1 MNGSVPKEHNFFR
14 AVSSLLFLKFAVVS
28 LLTLFLYY
36 RTLSSMVN
44 AWYVDKEYSHGFL
57 IPLIS
62 GYLIW
67 TKRAVIRSTPLLPD
81 FRGYFIVLL
90 GITMLVL
97 GNIAYE
103 PFTTRI
109 SLLIT
114 VLGIATLLLG
124 KQQLKILLFP
134 IAYLVFMI
142 PPPHIVMKGIAV
154 GLKLFNA
161 TVTAKALTFLGIPIF
176 QEGTTLE
183 LPNMSLVVADYCTGI
198 LSLIAIIAIAVL
210 YAYLTQK
217 SFLSRAALVVLSV
230 PIAILGNTVRLIT
243 TVGLAY
249 FYGEKVLQ
257 SAIHEFHGSVNFL
270 FTILFLALAG
280 KFIRRIDEKVTGVV
294 SS

>member
-1 MNGSVPKEHNFFR
+1 MNGSVQQQQGVFR
-14 AVSSLLFLKFAVVS
+14 AGNIPLFLKFAAVS

-36 RTLSSMVN
+36 PALSSMVN

-57 IPLIS
+57 IPFIS

-67 TKRAVIRSTPLLPD
+67 AKRAVIRSAPLLPD

-90 GITMLVL
+90 GIAMLVL
-97 GNIAYE
+97 GSIAFE
-103 PFTTRI
+103 PFTTRV

-114 VLGIATLLLG
+114 VLGLVTLLLG
-124 KQQLKILLFP
+124 KHQLKVLLFP
-134 IAYLVFMI
+134 IAYLAFMI
-142 PPPHIVMKGIAV
+142 PPPYIVMKGIAV

-161 TVTAKALTFLGIPIF
+161 TVTSRVLTLLGIPVL
-176 QEGTTLE
+176 QEGANLE
-183 LPNMSLVVADYCTGI
+183 LPNMNLVVADFCTGI
-198 LSLIAIIAIAVL
+198 LSLIAIMAIAVL

-217 SFLSRAALVVLSV
+217 SFLSRAALIVLAV

-249 FYGEKVLQ
+249 FYGGIVLQ
-257 SAIHEFHGSVNFL
+257 SAIHEFHGTVNFL

-280 KFIRRIDEKVTGVV
+280 KFIRRIDEKVTGSVP
-294 SS
+294 S